1 MWLDSRYG
9 LYLPLPVLL
18 FHTTRMSSGYVD
30 SDSMQL
36 SDIEDTSAEI
46 EPTAF
51 SQAVGICY
59 LLQLYVKEVSLTPL
73 VARAESGFMECLGY
87 SYQRIISL
95 LATVSLG
102 VTRLAV
108 ADP

>member
-9 LYLPLPVLL
+9 LYLPLPVII

-30 SDSMQL
+30 SDFMQL

-51 SQAVGICY
+51 SH
-59 LLQLYVKEVSLTPL
+59 LLP
-73 VARAESGFMECLGY
+73 
-87 SYQRIISL
+87 
-95 LATVSLG
+95 LATLH
-102 VTRLAV
+102 
-108 ADP
+108 